1 MEIPQQTQNKIQDL
15 NKTLLSLNQK
25 YLVISTLKL
34 THNYYISKIIPNLEF
49 FPSPKTLVFLK
60 NYRLLL
66 KQEGSNLLILQEGQY
81 QDSIWVPK
89 ITIQEKYSL
98 VFGIKFSDEMFQN
111 KTDVQFYTSKDQKF
125 FININSNDSPNSN
138 KELKIYP
145 FLGGAFPDILDLKP
159 ALVDLKYESSSEV
172 KNIPIEEI
180 DNYEDFEPGIYTFQ
194 YDNKIEKTFIW
205 SNFDNLFDGY
215 VSISIQQNAQN
226 IFNYNFQNR
235 AIYFE
240 YILISRKLKGLENCN
255 IIDNNLEMEF
265 NFEKNENNTNQFV
278 FCSIKPIAVKE
289 RYSNILSLEKM
300 GEKLLNLPFPE
311 LKNFKIKRLDEQKS
325 VNKYFLSTYV
335 NL

>member
-15 NKTLLSLNQK
+15 NKTLLSLNQN

-81 QDSIWVPK
+81 KDSIWVPK

-111 KTDVQFYTSKDQKF
+111 KTDIQFYTSKDQKF
-125 FININSNDSPNSN
+125 FINSNDSPNSN

-145 FLGGAFPDILDLKP
+145 FFGGAFPDILDLKP

-180 DNYEDFEPGIYTFQ
+180 DNYEDFEPGIYSFQ

-215 VSISIQQNAQN
+215 ISISVQQNDQN

-235 AIYFE
+235 EIYFE

-265 NFEKNENNTNQFV
+265 NFEKNESDTNQFV

-289 RYSNILSLEKM
+289 RYFNKNISASNLCLNAAN
-300 GEKLLNLPFPE
+300 KLI
-311 LKNFKIKRLDEQKS
+311 KKFKKKKKYIK
-325 VNKYFLSTYV
+325 FLIF
-335 NL
+335 LL